1 MRPYAATD
9 MPRKTTLMCSECNMP
24 RRPTLCFRQ
33 TMVISKQQRQQ
44 HELFQQKEALAS
56 RQRNARVSVR
66 LASALRR
73 VHARSAVVNASPS
86 TTVRRQRKAPKTRAL
101 LLPPTLQGASSPLPP
116 ADVHGSAE
124 VQHISASTT
133 GALASQLPPRIG
145 VFARMLTAVRHR
157 PAWVKRAGL
166 GKKKGQGSSGA
177 TTPVTAAPI
186 VLPSAAR
193 PSPELM
199 APPYIPRGALLL

>member
-1 MRPYAATD
+1 V
-9 MPRKTTLMCSECNMP
+9 C
-24 RRPTLCFRQ
+24 
-33 TMVISKQQRQQ
+33 
-44 HELFQQKEALAS
+44 
-56 RQRNARVSVR
+56 
-66 LASALRR
+66 
-73 VHARSAVVNASPS
+73 
-86 TTVRRQRKAPKTRAL
+86 RQRKAPKTRAL
-101 LLPPTLQGASSPLPP
+101 LLPPTLQALSSSALPKP
-116 ADVHGSAE
+116 AEVHGSAE

-133 GALASQLPPRIG
+133 GALASQLPRRIG

-177 TTPVTAAPI
+177 TTPVTVAPI